1 MIVIFSS
8 KEILFL
14 LIFAVVIVLT
24 IFVCIKAARVSRIR
38 RERLKKEAAI
48 WKRDYDLRQ
57 NFSVLTEEKL
67 KETEDTE
74 LLHGVAMNI
83 QVMLE
88 NKIDMIASFNE
99 MPDEKKFIYALEYF
113 DEDAKQSLSTFFKNN
128 GAPLVPLIPQALKAI
143 GADEYLPFINAVAD
157 MYDEDSEVS
166 IDYSIVEKNDVQFS
180 EAYDSTKLCRLC
192 ADYIK
197 KNKNIFLN

>member
-88 NKIDMIASFNE
+88 NKIDMTASFNE

-128 GAPLVPLIPQALKAI
+128 GAPLVPLIPQALKVI

-180 EAYDSTKLCRLC
+180 EAYDSAKLCRLC